1 MGTPHDQTL
10 KAVAVATL
18 GQEEDGLHAG
28 SLGKDFKSS
37 QKDSN
42 YSYFPF
48 CARAYWVRFKT
59 TFQVLPILSRVSH
72 SVSQFE
78 EVANAVLLPIS
89 HSSLIHPKDPGS
101 LSLLQHVVKYLYQCT
116 VHQKDRLKRAA
127 KTWKYNFKD
136 VPMYRPPPSRPGLKA
151 WSRLVLTT
159 GFGLWLG
166 AFMSRHMA
174 QVFRYFLWPRYSGIF
189 LWPRYSGFFYGPGI
203 QVFFYGPGIQVF
215 FMAQVFRF
223 FFQAQVFNLQIRF
236 IFKYGLHSLKPIVF

>member
-1 MGTPHDQTL
+1 MTVELWPPSLQHASLSHSHLTVSSWKTRVGTPHDQTL

-42 YSYFPF
+42 CGHFPF

-89 HSSLIHPKDPGS
+89 YSSLIHPKDPGS
-101 LSLLQHVVKYLYQCT
+101 LSLLQHVV
-116 VHQKDRLKRAA
+116 
-127 KTWKYNFKD
+127 
-136 VPMYRPPPSRPGLKA
+136 
-151 WSRLVLTT
+151 
-159 GFGLWLG
+159 
-166 AFMSRHMA
+166 
-174 QVFRYFLWPRYSGIF
+174 
-189 LWPRYSGFFYGPGI
+189 
-203 QVFFYGPGIQVF
+203 
-215 FMAQVFRF
+215 
-223 FFQAQVFNLQIRF
+223 
-236 IFKYGLHSLKPIVF
+236 